1 MCERDIPSPE
11 WRKGWAV
18 RAEHKKEQTALQMKV
33 TYSRARRDP
42 LPSTKETSK
51 LPQPQVISEVNVARW
66 RRWVHTFLFLFV
78 SISFAFYVLF
88 DMLKWEHLSFIVYLL
103 LFLSFIVSVFFSVYW
118 DNLIE
123 MKCNEI
129 AFRWTWYN
137 MNVTA
142 TLIPGSW
149 LGILNWMT
157 WFVWRGGWQGEWC
170 LDQNSAAPSCL
181 GSWQEVDRHMRL
193 GNVDKQ
199 GEMQTTDSSW
209 YSLTP
214 TSWASTSTPQQGLK
228 KSGCFL
234 LRWHLPSEIDQ

>member
-1 MCERDIPSPE
+1 MIEPARSRDFQVTKSPVEE
-11 WRKGWAV
+11 WYQKLTLLV
-18 RAEHKKEQTALQMKV
+18 EKV
-33 TYSRARRDP
+33 GVY
-42 LPSTKETSK
+42 
-51 LPQPQVISEVNVARW
+51 I
-66 RRWVHTFLFLFV
+66 F
-78 SISFAFYVLF
+78 ISFGVNIFCFLYSFWYAQMRAPFFYCLFAFVLIF
-88 DMLKWEHLSFIVYLL
+88 YCFCV
-103 LFLSFIVSVFFSVYW
+103 FSVYW

-129 AFRWTWYN
+129 AFRWNWYN
-137 MNVTA
+137 MNVTT
-142 TLIPGSW
+142 TLVPDSW

-157 WFVWRGGWQGEWC
+157 WFGWLGLVTRRLAGRMMSRPKE
-170 LDQNSAAPSCL
+170 LSLSCF

-214 TSWASTSTPQQGLK
+214 TSWASTSTPQHQQGLK